1 MSSKAGKLR
10 KADLKPEASACK
22 QSLNNGQRHESGQ
35 NRVCRFTKVVINGLN
50 CRALVDSGS
59 VMTIISKKTF
69 KRLQLSNEDLQ
80 KSNVK
85 LTAANGVK
93 FLLMEKSL

>member
-10 KADLKPEASACK
+10 KADLKPEASACNH
-22 QSLNNGQRHESGQ
+22 SLNNVQRHESGQ
-35 NRVCRFTKVVINGLN
+35 NRACQFTKVVINGLN
-50 CRALVDSGS
+50 CRALVDSAS
-59 VMTIISKKTF
+59 VRTIISKKTF

-85 LTAANGVK
+85 LTAANGGEVFIDGK
-93 FLLMEKSL
+93 IT